1 MDQKLNLYELYDFLL
16 DCKEKGKK
24 NIQMQTQDL
33 IDTLKIV
40 LNLNKENEMN
50 KEVIAILNIQKLNL
64 VEELKKFNVP
74 DHRITRVLN
83 KALKEEK

>member
-24 NIQMQTQDL
+24 NVQMSTQDL

-50 KEVIAILNIQKLNL
+50 KEAIAILNIQKLNL

-74 DHRITRVLN
+74 DHRITRILN